1 MAILKFVK
9 INKEMKEVYLDY
21 AATTPLRK
29 EAREEMEKYFSEIFA
44 NPVSLH
50 SFGQK
55 TLKAVDESRN
65 KIKEILQTES
75 YKEIIFTASSTEAN
89 NYALKGLILYYYF
102 KKGYKKSHVITS
114 SIEHPSILD
123 TLADLE
129 DLEIVEV
136 TYLKPKENGLIDSEE
151 IVSQIKENTILVI
164 LHYIN
169 SELGN
174 RQKVE
179 EIGNFLEKINKER
192 KEKVFYHL
200 DGAQAGLTENLN
212 VKDLKCDFLTLS
224 SHKIYGPKGIACLY
238 IKSGTPLLRLI
249 SGSGHEFD
257 LRGGTEAVPLI
268 VGFAKAMEI
277 ASYEKEKNI
286 KHFREIR
293 DYFLQKLKEENI
305 SFEVNTNLENS
316 SPKILNLYFPQKSS
330 QEIFLYLD
338 FNKIYVSPGT
348 ACKSRSPEP
357 SYMVAEVFRNKER
370 AQRSLRFSFGL
381 ETTKEDIDY
390 VVYVLKNFLL

>member
-1 MAILKFVK
+1 
-9 INKEMKEVYLDY
+9 MKEVYLDY

-29 EAREEMEKYFSEIFA
+29 EVKEEMEKYFSEIFA

-50 SFGQK
+50 SFGQRS
-55 TLKAVDESRN
+55 LKAIDESRG
-65 KIKEILQTES
+65 KIKEILNAES
-75 YKEIIFTASSTEAN
+75 YREIIFTASSTEAN
-89 NYALKGLILYYYF
+89 NYALKGLIFYFYF
-102 KKGYKKSHVITS
+102 KKGYKKSHIITS

-129 DLEIVEV
+129 DLEIIEV
-136 TYLKPKENGLIDSEE
+136 TYLKPKEDGLIEAQE
-151 IVSQIKENTILVI
+151 VISQIRENTILI
-164 LHYIN
+164 TLHYIN

-174 RQKVE
+174 REPVE
-179 EIGNFLEKINKER
+179 RIGEILEKINKER
-192 KEKVFYHL
+192 KEKIFYHL
-200 DGAQAGLTENLN
+200 DSAQAGLTENLN
-212 VKDLKCDFLTLS
+212 VKDLKCDLMTLS

-238 IKSGTPLLRLI
+238 IKSGTPILRLI

-268 VGFAKAMEI
+268 VGFAKAMEL
-277 ASYEKEKNI
+277 AFNEREKNI
-286 KHFREIR
+286 KHFKEIR
-293 DYFLQKLKEENI
+293 DYFLQRLKEENI
-305 SFEVNTNLENS
+305 SFEVNTNLNHS
-316 SPKILNLYFPQKSS
+316 SPKILNLYFPQKLS

-370 AQRSLRFSFGL
+370 AKRSLRFSFGL

-390 VVYVLKNFLL
+390 VVYVLKKFLI

>member
-1 MAILKFVK
+1 
-9 INKEMKEVYLDY
+9 MKEVYLDY

-29 EAREEMEKYFSEIFA
+29 EVKEEMEKYFSEIFA

-55 TLKAVDESRN
+55 ALKAVDGSRE
-65 KIKEILQTES
+65 KIKEILKAES
-75 YKEIIFTASSTEAN
+75 YREIIFTASSTEAN
-89 NYALKGLILYYYF
+89 NYALKGLIFYFYF
-102 KKGYKKSHVITS
+102 KKGYKKSHIITS

-129 DLEIVEV
+129 DLEIIEV
-136 TYLKPKENGLIDSEE
+136 TYLKPKEDGLIEPEE
-151 IVSQIKENTILVI
+151 VISQIKENTILVT

-174 RQKVE
+174 REPVE
-179 EIGNFLEKINKER
+179 KIGELLEKINKER

-200 DGAQAGLTENLN
+200 DAAQAGLTENLN
-212 VKDLKCDFLTLS
+212 VQDLKCDLMTLS

-268 VGFAKAMEI
+268 VGFAKAMEL
-277 ASYEKEKNI
+277 AFNEREKNV
-286 KHFREIR
+286 KHFKEIR
-293 DYFLQKLKEENI
+293 DYFLQRLKEENV
-305 SFEVNTNLENS
+305 SFEVNTNLEHS
-316 SPKILNLYFPQKSS
+316 SPKILNLYFPQKLS
-330 QEIFLYLD
+330 QETFLYLD

-357 SYMVAEVFRNKER
+357 SYMVAEVFRSKER
-370 AQRSLRFSFGL
+370 AKRSLRFSFGL

-390 VVYVLKNFLL
+390 VVYVLKNFLI